1 MFECFNFFNEEG
13 SKIFFESEDEGGGVE
28 VGKEKLEIFIRV
40 GKWRDLGYIA
50 WWLVVLSIFLRF
62 IVMNLK

>member
-50 WWLVVLSIFLRF
+50 
-62 IVMNLK
+62 